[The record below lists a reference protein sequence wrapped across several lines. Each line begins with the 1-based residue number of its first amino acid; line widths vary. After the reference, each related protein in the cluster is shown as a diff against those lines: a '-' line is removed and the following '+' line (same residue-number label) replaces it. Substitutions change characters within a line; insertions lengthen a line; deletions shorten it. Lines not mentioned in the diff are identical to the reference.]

1 MDSSSSMGSYV
12 SPFVHLQ
19 NLPVKLR
26 VYRLCVLG
34 GCDGD
39 DDDDDDD
46 AGFELGLRVH
56 KVRVLVVCACGC
68 GCLAIVDEEEE
79 EEGREG
85 PAMGLLDVG
94 QSHRNFRR

>member
-1 MDSSSSMGSYV
+1 MDSSSSIGSYV

-34 GCDGD
+34 GCN

-46 AGFELGLRVH
+46 AEFGTRVH
-56 KVRVLVVCACGC
+56 KVRCLCGC
-68 GCLAIVDEEEE
+68 VAVVEEVVV
-79 EEGREG
+79 
-85 PAMGLLDVG
+85 ALLDVG

>member
-1 MDSSSSMGSYV
+1 MGSYV
-12 SPFVHLQ
+12 SPLGHLQ

-34 GCDGD
+34 GCGDD

-56 KVRVLVVCACGC
+56 RVRVLVVCACGS
-68 GCLAIVDEEEE
+68 VTVVEEV
-79 EEGREG
+79 
-85 PAMGLLDVG
+85 AVGLLDVG